1 MSGQLVGEVL
11 DASTALRASGLPERG
26 FHALV
31 AIAEKCHHE
40 SREGSVRWDHIR
52 AGLYGASLAT
62 AKRAVKDLKT
72 AGIVRVVKRGFDNQ
86 HGRVCAPIYRIEPL
100 PERVTQM
107 TQSSTGDRITQVTQ
121 SSGGERVT
129 QVNQSQGGEWV
140 KTGGRMGHIGT
151 RMGHPGDL
159 LDGSI
164 DGSLDGGRADARPAP
179 AQIHDP
185 GQEPARYCPLH
196 MPYGTHEKCPQCGT
210 HRTNHNLWTE
220 ARQRYT
226 TATRASIRRAID
238 NCRDCDQAGRRD
250 DLSDCPKHPNFRQSH
265 ITEGKSA

>member
-11 DASTALRASGLPERG
+11 DASPALRASGLPERG

-86 HGRVCAPIYRIEPL
+86 HGRVCAPIYRIGPL

-107 TQSSTGDRITQVTQ
+107 TQSHVS
-121 SSGGERVT
+121 ERVT
-129 QVNQSQGGEWV
+129 QVNQSPGGEWV
-140 KTGGRMGHIGT
+140 KSGGRMGHIGT

-164 DGSLDGGRADARPAP
+164 DGSLDGGRAHARPAP
-179 AQIHDP
+179 TQIHDP
-185 GQEPARYCPLH
+185 GQEPPRYCPTH
-196 MPYGTHEKCPQCGT
+196 MPYGTHEKCGPCGN
-210 HRTNHNLWTE
+210 HRTNHELWTE
-220 ARQRYT
+220 ARQDYT
-226 TATRASIRRAID
+226 TATRAIIRHAID
-238 NCRDCDQAGRRD
+238 NCRDCDQAGRLD
-250 DLSDCPKHPNFRQSH
+250 NLQDCPKHPNFR
-265 ITEGKSA
+265 TERTEAVG